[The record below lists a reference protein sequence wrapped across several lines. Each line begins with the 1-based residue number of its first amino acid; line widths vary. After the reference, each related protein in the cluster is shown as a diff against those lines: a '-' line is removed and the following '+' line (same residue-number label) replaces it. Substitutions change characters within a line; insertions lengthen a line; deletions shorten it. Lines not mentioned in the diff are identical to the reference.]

1 MKNKVAI
8 VAANYYENITNDLVD
23 GVKNNLNESFD
34 TSTYFVDGAW
44 EIIYKINDLSE
55 NDSIDK
61 FVAIGVIIKGDT
73 DHYEYISKGVVD
85 GLINL
90 TIKNNI
96 YIAKCTANECSLGC
110 FHHIAAA
117 NSGSNGV
124 AIAKSLAKHSQIGFN
139 TKFQMKA
146 TKSFTK
152 ARRTFI
158 KN

>member
-1 MKNKVAI
+1 MKNILKLKNQKWDTYSMKNKVAI

-96 YIAKCTANECSLGC
+96 YIANCVLNVLSMDQ
-110 FHHIAAA
+110 
-117 NSGSNGV
+117 
-124 AIAKSLAKHSQIGFN
+124 AIARTKGAKNKGIEAASALNNLFV
-139 TKFQMKA
+139 
-146 TKSFTK
+146 
-152 ARRTFI
+152 
-158 KN
+158 

>member
-1 MKNKVAI
+1 MKNILKLKNQKWDTYSMKNKVAI
-8 VAANYYENITNDLVD
+8 VAAKYYENITNDLVD
-23 GVKNNLNESFD
+23 GVKNNLNESFN
-34 TSTYFVDGAW
+34 TSTYLVDGAW

-96 YIAKCTANECSLGC
+96 YIANCVLNVL
-110 FHHIAAA
+110 
-117 NSGSNGV
+117 NMDQ
-124 AIAKSLAKHSQIGFN
+124 AIAR
-139 TKFQMKA
+139 TKGD
-146 TKSFTK
+146 
-152 ARRTFI
+152 
-158 KN
+158 KNKGIEAASALNNLFV

>member
-34 TSTYFVDGAW
+34 ASTYLVDGAW
-44 EIIYKINDLSE
+44 EIIYKINNLSE

-96 YIAKCTANECSLGC
+96 YIANCVLNVLN
-110 FHHIAAA
+110 IDQ
-117 NSGSNGV
+117 
-124 AIAKSLAKHSQIGFN
+124 AIAR
-139 TKFQMKA
+139 TKGD
-146 TKSFTK
+146 
-152 ARRTFI
+152 
-158 KN
+158 KNKGIEAASALNNLFV

>member
-23 GVKNNLNESFD
+23 GVKNNLNESFN
-34 TSTYFVDGAW
+34 TSTYLVDGAW

-96 YIAKCTANECSLGC
+96 YIANCVLNVLN
-110 FHHIAAA
+110 IDQ
-117 NSGSNGV
+117 
-124 AIAKSLAKHSQIGFN
+124 AIARTKGDKNKGIEAASALN
-139 TKFQMKA
+139 TLFV
-146 TKSFTK
+146 
-152 ARRTFI
+152 
-158 KN
+158 

>member
-8 VAANYYENITNDLVD
+8 VAANYYENIINDLVD
-23 GVKNNLNESFD
+23 GVKNNLNESFN
-34 TSTYFVDGAW
+34 TSTYLVDGAW

-96 YIAKCTANECSLGC
+96 YIANCVLNVLN
-110 FHHIAAA
+110 IDQ
-117 NSGSNGV
+117 
-124 AIAKSLAKHSQIGFN
+124 AIAR
-139 TKFQMKA
+139 TKGD
-146 TKSFTK
+146 
-152 ARRTFI
+152 
-158 KN
+158 KNKGIEAASALNNLFV

>member
-8 VAANYYENITNDLVD
+8 VAANYYENITYDLVD

-73 DHYEYISKGVVD
+73 DHYEYISKGVID

-96 YIAKCTANECSLGC
+96 YIANCVLNVL
-110 FHHIAAA
+110 
-117 NSGSNGV
+117 NMDQ
-124 AIAKSLAKHSQIGFN
+124 AIAR
-139 TKFQMKA
+139 TKGDKN
-146 TKSFTK
+146 KVKIDS
-152 ARRTFI
+152 I
-158 KN
+158 KNENNDENKDEKNDENVDDDNNEINI

>member
-1 MKNKVAI
+1 MKSKVAI

-23 GVKNNLNESFD
+23 GFKNNLNKSFD

-96 YIAKCTANECSLGC
+96 YIANCVLNVLN
-110 FHHIAAA
+110 IDQ
-117 NSGSNGV
+117 
-124 AIAKSLAKHSQIGFN
+124 AIAR
-139 TKFQMKA
+139 TKGD
-146 TKSFTK
+146 
-152 ARRTFI
+152 
-158 KN
+158 KNKGIEAASALNNLFV

>member
-1 MKNKVAI
+1 MKNILKLKNQKWDTYSMKNKVAI

-96 YIAKCTANECSLGC
+96 YIANCVLNVLSMDQ
-110 FHHIAAA
+110 
-117 NSGSNGV
+117 
-124 AIAKSLAKHSQIGFN
+124 AIAR
-139 TKFQMKA
+139 TKGD
-146 TKSFTK
+146 
-152 ARRTFI
+152 
-158 KN
+158 KNKGIEAASALNNLFV

>member
-23 GVKNNLNESFD
+23 GVKNNLNESFN
-34 TSTYFVDGAW
+34 TSTYLVDGAW

-96 YIAKCTANECSLGC
+96 YIANCVLNV
-110 FHHIAAA
+110 FNIDQ
-117 NSGSNGV
+117 
-124 AIAKSLAKHSQIGFN
+124 AIAR
-139 TKFQMKA
+139 TKGD
-146 TKSFTK
+146 
-152 ARRTFI
+152 
-158 KN
+158 KNKGIEAASALNNLFV

>member
-23 GVKNNLNESFD
+23 GVKNNLNESFN
-34 TSTYFVDGAW
+34 TSTYLVDGAW

-85 GLINL
+85 GLVNL

-96 YIAKCTANECSLGC
+96 YIANCVLNVL
-110 FHHIAAA
+110 
-117 NSGSNGV
+117 NMDQ
-124 AIAKSLAKHSQIGFN
+124 AIAR
-139 TKFQMKA
+139 TKG
-146 TKSFTK
+146 TKNKGIEAASALNNLFV
-152 ARRTFI
+152 
-158 KN
+158 

>member
-23 GVKNNLNESFD
+23 GVKNNLNVSFD
-34 TSTYFVDGAW
+34 TNTYLVDGAW
-44 EIIYKINDLSE
+44 EIIYKINDLSVNE
-55 NDSIDK
+55 SIEK

-96 YIAKCTANECSLGC
+96 YIANCVLNVFSMDQ
-110 FHHIAAA
+110 
-117 NSGSNGV
+117 
-124 AIAKSLAKHSQIGFN
+124 AIAR
-139 TKFQMKA
+139 TKG
-146 TKSFTK
+146 S
-152 ARRTFI
+152 
-158 KN
+158 KNKGIEAASALNNLFV

>member
-8 VAANYYENITNDLVD
+8 VAANYYENITSDLVD
-23 GVKNNLNESFD
+23 GVKNNLNNSFN

-55 NDSIDK
+55 NESINK

-73 DHYEYISKGVVD
+73 DHYEYISQGVVD

-96 YIAKCTANECSLGC
+96 YIANCVLNVLN
-110 FHHIAAA
+110 IDQ
-117 NSGSNGV
+117 
-124 AIAKSLAKHSQIGFN
+124 AIAR
-139 TKFQMKA
+139 TKGD
-146 TKSFTK
+146 
-152 ARRTFI
+152 
-158 KN
+158 KNKGIEAASALNNLFV

>member
-1 MKNKVAI
+1 MKNILKLKNQKWDTYSMKNKVAI

-23 GVKNNLNESFD
+23 GVKNNLNESFN
-34 TSTYFVDGAW
+34 TSTYLVDGAW

-96 YIAKCTANECSLGC
+96 YIANCVLNVLN
-110 FHHIAAA
+110 IDQ
-117 NSGSNGV
+117 
-124 AIAKSLAKHSQIGFN
+124 AIAR
-139 TKFQMKA
+139 TKGD
-146 TKSFTK
+146 
-152 ARRTFI
+152 
-158 KN
+158 KNKGIEAASALNNLFVYIN

>member
-8 VAANYYENITNDLVD
+8 VAANYYESITNDLVD

-34 TSTYFVDGAW
+34 TSTYLVDGAW
-44 EIIYKINDLSE
+44 EIIYKINELSE

-96 YIAKCTANECSLGC
+96 YIANCVLNVLN
-110 FHHIAAA
+110 IDQ
-117 NSGSNGV
+117 
-124 AIAKSLAKHSQIGFN
+124 AIAR
-139 TKFQMKA
+139 TKGD
-146 TKSFTK
+146 
-152 ARRTFI
+152 
-158 KN
+158 KNKGIEAASALNNLFV

>member
-23 GVKNNLNESFD
+23 GVKTTLNESFD
-34 TSTYFVDGAW
+34 TSTYLVDGAW

-96 YIAKCTANECSLGC
+96 YIANCVLNVLN
-110 FHHIAAA
+110 IDQ
-117 NSGSNGV
+117 
-124 AIAKSLAKHSQIGFN
+124 AIAR
-139 TKFQMKA
+139 TKGD
-146 TKSFTK
+146 
-152 ARRTFI
+152 
-158 KN
+158 KNKGIEAASALNNLFV

>member
-1 MKNKVAI
+1 MYSMKNKVAI

-96 YIAKCTANECSLGC
+96 YIANCVLNVLNMDQAISRTKDDKNKGIE
-110 FHHIAAA
+110 AASA
-117 NSGSNGV
+117 LNNLFV
-124 AIAKSLAKHSQIGFN
+124 
-139 TKFQMKA
+139 
-146 TKSFTK
+146 
-152 ARRTFI
+152 
-158 KN
+158 

>member
-1 MKNKVAI
+1 MKSKVAI

-23 GVKNNLNESFD
+23 GVKDNLNVSFD
-34 TSTYFVDGAW
+34 TNTYLVDGAW
-44 EIIYKINDLSE
+44 EIIYKINDLSL

-96 YIAKCTANECSLGC
+96 YIANCVLNVLN
-110 FHHIAAA
+110 IDQ
-117 NSGSNGV
+117 
-124 AIAKSLAKHSQIGFN
+124 AIARTKGAKNKGIEAASALNNLFV
-139 TKFQMKA
+139 
-146 TKSFTK
+146 
-152 ARRTFI
+152 
-158 KN
+158 

>member
-23 GVKNNLNESFD
+23 GVKNNLNESFN
-34 TSTYFVDGAW
+34 TSTYLVDGAW

-55 NDSIDK
+55 NDLIDK

-96 YIAKCTANECSLGC
+96 YIANCVLNVLN
-110 FHHIAAA
+110 IDQ
-117 NSGSNGV
+117 
-124 AIAKSLAKHSQIGFN
+124 AIARTKGDKNKGIEAALALNNLFV
-139 TKFQMKA
+139 
-146 TKSFTK
+146 
-152 ARRTFI
+152 
-158 KN
+158 

>member
-55 NDSIDK
+55 NNSIDK

-96 YIAKCTANECSLGC
+96 YIANCVLNVFSMDQ
-110 FHHIAAA
+110 
-117 NSGSNGV
+117 
-124 AIAKSLAKHSQIGFN
+124 AIAR
-139 TKFQMKA
+139 TKG
-146 TKSFTK
+146 S
-152 ARRTFI
+152 
-158 KN
+158 KNKGIEAASALNNLFV

>member
-8 VAANYYENITNDLVD
+8 VAANYYESITNDLVD
-23 GVKNNLNESFD
+23 GVKNNLNVSFD
-34 TSTYFVDGAW
+34 TNTYFVDGAW
-44 EIIYKINDLSE
+44 EIIYKINDLSL

-96 YIAKCTANECSLGC
+96 YIANCVLNVLN
-110 FHHIAAA
+110 IDQ
-117 NSGSNGV
+117 
-124 AIAKSLAKHSQIGFN
+124 AIAR
-139 TKFQMKA
+139 TKGD
-146 TKSFTK
+146 
-152 ARRTFI
+152 
-158 KN
+158 KNKGIEAASALNNLFV

>member
-96 YIAKCTANECSLGC
+96 YIANCVLNVLSMDQ
-110 FHHIAAA
+110 
-117 NSGSNGV
+117 
-124 AIAKSLAKHSQIGFN
+124 AIA
-139 TKFQMKA
+139 
-146 TKSFTK
+146 
-152 ARRTFI
+152 RTEGS
-158 KN
+158 KNKGIEAASALNNLFV

>member
-1 MKNKVAI
+1 MKNILKLKNQKWDTYSMKNKVAI

-23 GVKNNLNESFD
+23 GVKNNLNVSFD
-34 TSTYFVDGAW
+34 TNTYLVDGAW

-96 YIAKCTANECSLGC
+96 YIANCVLNVLN
-110 FHHIAAA
+110 IDQ
-117 NSGSNGV
+117 
-124 AIAKSLAKHSQIGFN
+124 AIARTKGDKNKGIEAALALNNLFV
-139 TKFQMKA
+139 
-146 TKSFTK
+146 
-152 ARRTFI
+152 
-158 KN
+158 

>member
-61 FVAIGVIIKGDT
+61 FVAIGVIIKGKRETKMIGPFRDDNKLLT
-73 DHYEYISKGVVD
+73 VKAITNPRIITNGSVIKQKVIVKRKALKNFTFSNSKKFCCQKAFFTASKLIS
-85 GLINL
+85 L
-90 TIKNNI
+90 
-96 YIAKCTANECSLGC
+96 S
-110 FHHIAAA
+110 
-117 NSGSNGV
+117 
-124 AIAKSLAKHSQIGFN
+124 
-139 TKFQMKA
+139 
-146 TKSFTK
+146 
-152 ARRTFI
+152 
-158 KN
+158 